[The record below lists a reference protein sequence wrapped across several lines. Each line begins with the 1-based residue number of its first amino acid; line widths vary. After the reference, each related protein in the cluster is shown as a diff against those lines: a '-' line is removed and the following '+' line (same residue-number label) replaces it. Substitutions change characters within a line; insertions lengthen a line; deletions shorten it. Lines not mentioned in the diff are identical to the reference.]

1 MKLVPSRV
9 LLSTEDISSIVRD
22 LLSRALRFPL
32 RDLNEP
38 VNLLSGEEMLTMS
51 HTMICKTKTK

>member
-22 LLSRALRFPL
+22 VLSRALRFPL

-38 VNLLSGEEMLTMS
+38 ENLLSGEEMLTA
-51 HTMICKTKTK
+51 ICKNKQ